1 MIRKI
6 IRVAVFCAL
15 GFAGFIWLNK
25 FVRPFWPEWNNFYTH
40 KSFYRQPKNTIQ
52 VAALGSSIVVRG
64 FDPMLLYEKYGIC
77 AYNYATEQQPLLG
90 SYYLLQEI
98 YNRHPDSLKNV
109 ILECHALIYD
119 ANEAFYRK
127 SIEPLHFSKN
137 KFDAAKETV
146 NKNKKL
152 QEKNKQK
159 YDKQKYYIEILS
171 YLLPLVNYHVRWKNL
186 SKSDF
191 IKFNEP
197 SRSYRRGYEKNA
209 DLILNKWA
217 TSQQVYLPFL
227 ENADAEEMQF
237 NEWSVL
243 YLKQIADFCKEK
255 KLNLILFKSPIWGW
269 NARHNITTKRIAT
282 ELGITFLDMNTV
294 ENFLGSEFDYAI
306 NVAEGVHLNFWGA
319 EKVTSYVGKY
329 MMENFPVENIT
340 DDEKYSFLK
349 NDLAIYRSLKNGFA
363 LTQIA
368 HIKDFLSHCMKED
381 ISNRYN
387 ILISVR
393 DEAANTFDENLRK
406 HFADLGF
413 ATLADL
419 QYRDS
424 YIAVV
429 ENGKIIFEQKDHG
442 KTPIKTNGTF
452 ADGTKYFV
460 ESGGAES
467 GNVSHIQLEGKEYSP
482 SSRGLNFVIYDKVD
496 KSFAFNIPF
505 DTCASPDR
513 KIIDEEKYAAYMQKY
528 NFEIDFIKW
537 GLIQ

>member
-1 MIRKI
+1 MKSFKKI
-6 IRVAVFCAL
+6 IRVAVFCTI
-15 GFAGFIWLNK
+15 GFAGFVWLNK
-25 FVRPFWPEWNNFYTH
+25 FIRPFWPEWNNFYTP
-40 KSFYRQPKNTIQ
+40 KTFYDQPKNTIQ
-52 VAALGSSIVVRG
+52 VAAIGSSIVLIN
-64 FDPMLLYEKYGIC
+64 FNPMLLYEQYGIS
-77 AYNYATEQQPLLG
+77 AFNYGTEQQILLS
-90 SYYLLQEI
+90 SYHILREI
-98 YNRHPDSLKNV
+98 YKRHPDSLKNV
-109 ILECHALIYD
+109 ILECQGVLF
-119 ANEAFYRK
+119 ESSEPFWRK
-127 SIEPLHFSKN
+127 AIEPLHFSKN
-137 KFDAAKETV
+137 KFDAAKEIAD
-146 NKNKKL
+146 KNKTV

-159 YDKQKYYIEILS
+159 YYIDILS
-171 YLLPLVNYHVRWKNL
+171 YLVSIINYHERWKNIERG
-186 SKSDF
+186 DF
-191 IKFNEP
+191 IKFHEP
-197 SRSYRRGYEKNA
+197 SKSHRRGYAKNTGM
-209 DLILNKWA
+209 LVNHY
-217 TSQQVYLPFL
+217 SHESQVYLPFL
-227 ENADAEEMQF
+227 ENTDAEEVQF
-237 NEWSVL
+237 NEWGVK
-243 YLKQIADFCKEK
+243 YLKQIVDFCKEK
-255 KLNLILFKSPIWGW
+255 KLNLVLFKSPTPQW
-269 NARHNITTKRIAT
+269 NVRYHVTMKRMAT
-282 ELGITFLDMNTV
+282 EMGISFMDMNLV
-294 ENFLGSEFDYAI
+294 ENFLESEIDFALDMAD
-306 NVAEGVHLNFWGA
+306 VVHANFEGA
-319 EKVTSYVGKY
+319 EKMTSYVGKY

-460 ESGGAES
+460 ESGGMES
-467 GNVSHIQLEGKEYSP
+467 GNISHIQLNGKEYSP

-505 DTCASPDR
+505 DTCASPER